1 MSYHLATYQSDR
13 GPRAALVVGDAL
25 HDLGDLSARDD
36 MSSVLSVLAK
46 WDDNR
51 TVLASLAA
59 DAASGS
65 GIPVASAK
73 LLSPILHPGAVFCAG
88 ANFFDH
94 CDNMAKAHG
103 VPTPENP
110 KAKGA
115 TPFHFLKA
123 SRCCIGTGEAVA
135 APSPALDYE
144 VELAVVIGREGKDI
158 PLANALDHVAGYM
171 VGNDLSARDIG
182 FRRQLP
188 RDDAFFH
195 SWFAHKSFENSCPI
209 GPWITPADQLPPWR
223 ELRVQTRVNGE
234 LRQDGLCEPMWY
246 TVEDQIAYLST
257 LITLKPGDIIL
268 TGTPAG
274 AGAETGRFLKSGDTV
289 EVSIEGIGAVV
300 TPII

>member
-1 MSYHLATYQSDR
+1 MTYHLATYQSDR
-13 GPRAALVVGDAL
+13 GPRAALVIGDAL
-25 HDLGDLSARDD
+25 HDLADLSGRADLA
-36 MSSVLSVLAK
+36 SVLSVLAN

-51 TVLASLAA
+51 EALTALATNGGNGA
-59 DAASGS
+59 
-65 GIPVASAK
+65 GIPVTSVR

-94 CDNMAKAHG
+94 CANMAKAHNL
-103 VPTPENP
+103 PPPENP
-110 KAKGA
+110 KEKGA

-123 SRCCIGTGEAVA
+123 SRCCVGTGEAVK

-144 VELAVVIGREGKDI
+144 VELVAVIGREGKDI
-158 PLANALDHVAGYM
+158 PLSDALDYVAGYM

-195 SWFAHKSFENSCPI
+195 SWFAHKSFENSAPM

-223 ELRVQTRVNGE
+223 DLRLQSRVNGE

-246 TVEDQIAYLST
+246 SVEDQISYLST
-257 LITLKPGDIIL
+257 ITTLKPGDVIF

-274 AGAETGRFLKSGDTV
+274 AGAETGRFLKPGDNV
-289 EVSIEGIGAVV
+289 EVSIEGIGTVS